1 MLMVEADRFREPVYP
16 YLVRGGVVEAALAQ
30 IERTTGIALPPDW
43 PDYEPHYLNDAAI
56 PHPDDFNDAVD
67 SAISGADPGRR
78 LIDELLYLQ
87 RELAE
92 MVIAE
97 LDSTGAGRAV
107 LDSLRA
113 SVIEQL
119 WTERRQQEEQT
130 DDGR

>member
-1 MLMVEADRFREPVYP
+1 MVNADRLREPVYP
-16 YLVRGGVVEAALAQ
+16 YLVRGGIVEATLAQ
-30 IERTTGIALPPDW
+30 IEWTAGIALPPHR

-56 PHPDDFNDAVD
+56 PHPDEFNSAVD

-78 LIDELLYLQ
+78 LIEELLYLQ

-97 LDSTGAGRAV
+97 LDSTGVGRAV

-113 SVIEQL
+113 SVIEQF
-119 WTERRQQEEQT
+119 WTERQQQEEQT
-130 DDGR
+130 NDGR